1 MRCSPISLYLAPL
14 PSFLRRFDMKHIT
27 DGALKSMANRN
38 EILAKINEWLQPEN
52 FQDYCPNGLQV
63 EGNEQVM
70 TLVTGVTASQA
81 LIDAAVEQNADM
93 ILVHHGYFWKG
104 EDQTIR
110 GMKKNRI
117 KQLLDNDINL
127 VAYHLP
133 LDDHPEYG
141 NNRQLA
147 EVLGI
152 QNPRPLGGLVWQGEL
167 PEPLSVEK
175 FELEMARALHR
186 QPLHVG
192 GGADKIKTVAWCT
205 GAAQGFINVAL
216 EAGVDAY
223 ISGEIS
229 EPTTHTARECGIHYF
244 AAGHHAT
251 ERYGVQALGAAIA
264 EAFGVT
270 HRFIDCDNPV

>member
-1 MRCSPISLYLAPL
+1 
-14 PSFLRRFDMKHIT
+14 
-27 DGALKSMANRN
+27 MASRN
-38 EILAKINEWLQPEN
+38 DILAGVSEWLQPDN
-52 FQDYCPNGLQV
+52 FQDYAPNGLQV
-63 EGNEQVM
+63 EGRQEIRRIIS
-70 TLVTGVTASQA
+70 GVTASQA
-81 LIDAAVEQNADM
+81 LIDAAVRDNADM

-110 GMKKNRI
+110 GMKKQRL
-117 KQLLDNDINL
+117 KTLLEHDINL

-147 EVLGI
+147 NVLGI
-152 QNPRPLGGLVWQGEL
+152 RNPRPVRGLVWQGEL
-167 PEPLSVEK
+167 AGPQSPENFAQHL
-175 FELEMARALHR
+175 AQALQR

-192 GGADKIKTVAWCT
+192 GGPEQIRTVAWCT
-205 GAAQGFINVAL
+205 GAAQGYITTAL

-251 ERYGVQALGAAIA
+251 ERYGVQALGEAIA
-264 EAFGVT
+264 RTFGVQ
-270 HRFIDCDNPV
+270 HQFIDCDNPV

>member
-1 MRCSPISLYLAPL
+1 
-14 PSFLRRFDMKHIT
+14 
-27 DGALKSMANRN
+27 MANRN
-38 EILAKINEWLQPEN
+38 EILAKINEWLQPEGY
-52 FQDYCPNGLQV
+52 QDYAPNGLQV
-63 EGNEQVM
+63 EGSENVS
-70 TLVTGVTASQA
+70 VVVSGVTASQA
-81 LIDAAVEQNADM
+81 LIDEAVKQNADM

-147 EVLGI
+147 NVLNI
-152 QNPRPLGGLVWQGEL
+152 QNPTPIGGLVWQGEL
-167 PEPLSVEK
+167 SEPMTPETFGLHI
-175 FELEMARALHR
+175 ARALHR

-192 GGADKIKTVAWCT
+192 DGPEKIKTVAWCT
-205 GAAQGFINVAL
+205 GAAQGFINSAL
-216 EAGVDAY
+216 NAGVDAY

-251 ERYGVQALGAAIA
+251 ERYGVQALG
-264 EAFGVT
+264 EALAKECGVR
-270 HRFIDCDNPV
+270 HQFVDCDNPV

>member
-1 MRCSPISLYLAPL
+1 MATRI
-14 PSFLRRFDMKHIT
+14 DI
-27 DGALKSMANRN
+27 LK
-38 EILAKINEWLQPEN
+38 KIDEWLQPEN
-52 FQDYCPNGLQV
+52 FQDYAPNGLQV
-63 EGNEQVM
+63 EGSENVA
-70 TLVTGVTASQA
+70 TIVSGVTASQA
-81 LIDAAVEQNADM
+81 LIDGAVKQNADM

-104 EDQTIR
+104 EDQAIR

-147 EVLGI
+147 NVLNI
-152 QNPRPLGGLVWQGEL
+152 QNPTPIGGLVWQGEL
-167 PEPLSVEK
+167 SEPMIPETFGLHI
-175 FELEMARALHR
+175 ARALHR

-192 GGADKIKTVAWCT
+192 GGPEKIKTVAWCT

-216 EAGVDAY
+216 NAGVDAY

-251 ERYGVQALGAAIA
+251 ERYGVQALG
-264 EAFGVT
+264 EALAKECGVR
-270 HRFIDCDNPV
+270 HQFVDCDNPV

>member
-1 MRCSPISLYLAPL
+1 
-14 PSFLRRFDMKHIT
+14 
-27 DGALKSMANRN
+27 MANRN
-38 EILAKINEWLQPEN
+38 DILNKINEWLQPEN
-52 FQDYCPNGLQV
+52 FQDYAPNGLQV
-63 EGNEQVM
+63 EGSDEV
-70 TLVTGVTASQA
+70 TRIITGVTASQA

-117 KQLLDNDINL
+117 KQLLDNNINL

-133 LDDHPEYG
+133 LDDHPDYG

-147 EVLGI
+147 DVLNI
-152 QNPRPLGGLVWQGEL
+152 QNPRPLDGLVWQGEL
-167 PEPLSVEK
+167 PEPMTPEHFGLHI
-175 FELEMARALHR
+175 ARALHR

-192 GGADKIKTVAWCT
+192 QGKAEIKTVAWCT

-216 EAGVDAY
+216 AAGVDAY
-223 ISGEIS
+223 LSGEIS
-229 EPTTHTARECGIHYF
+229 EPTTHTARECGIHYY

-251 ERYGVQALGAAIA
+251 ERYGVQALGKAIS
-264 EAFGVT
+264 EEFGVL
-270 HRFIDCDNPV
+270 HKFIDCDNPV

>member
-1 MRCSPISLYLAPL
+1 
-14 PSFLRRFDMKHIT
+14 
-27 DGALKSMANRN
+27 MANRN

-52 FQDYCPNGLQV
+52 FQDYAPNGLQV
-63 EGNEQVM
+63 EGSENVS
-70 TLVTGVTASQA
+70 VVVSGVTASQA
-81 LIDAAVEQNADM
+81 LIDEAVKQNADM

-147 EVLGI
+147 NVLNI
-152 QNPRPLGGLVWQGEL
+152 QNATPIGGLVWQGEL
-167 PEPLSVEK
+167 SEPMTPETFGLHI
-175 FELEMARALHR
+175 ARALHR

-192 GGADKIKTVAWCT
+192 DGPEKIKTVAWCT

-216 EAGVDAY
+216 NAGVDAY

-251 ERYGVQALGAAIA
+251 ERYGVQALG
-264 EAFGVT
+264 EALAKECGVR
-270 HRFIDCDNPV
+270 HQFVDCDNPV

>member
-1 MRCSPISLYLAPL
+1 MVSRN
-14 PSFLRRFDMKHIT
+14 T
-27 DGALKSMANRN
+27 VLK
-38 EILAKINEWLQPEN
+38 KINEWLQPEN
-52 FQDYCPNGLQV
+52 FQDYAPNGLQV
-63 EGNEQVM
+63 EGRETVS
-70 TLVTGVTASQA
+70 VIVSGVTASQA
-81 LIDAAVEQNADM
+81 LIDAAVEHNADM

-147 EVLGI
+147 DRLGI
-152 QNPRPLGGLVWQGEL
+152 HNPRPMGGLVWQGEL
-167 PEPLSVEK
+167 PEAMSAEK
-175 FELEMARALHR
+175 FGLHLARALHR

-192 GGADKIKTVAWCT
+192 NGAEYIKTVAWCT
-205 GAAQGFINVAL
+205 GGAQGFINVAL
-216 EAGVDAY
+216 DAGVDAY

-251 ERYGVQALGAAIA
+251 ERYGVQALGEALAK
-264 EAFGVT
+264 AFGVQ
-270 HRFIDCDNPV
+270 HQFIDCDNPV